1 MIKRLLGI
9 LINCVLWMRINSD
22 SHVVN
27 IVSPKVDYSNNQI
40 GSLSITF
47 HFQANFEPAT
57 LLPDLIG
64 RIVFPFALTAPLA
77 IEWIQISDACIV
89 SSNTKKI
96 SSVASAIPGDSP
108 GAHFFTMAE
117 ANYFAGAKY
126 KLIVEITN
134 TADIPVVVGNSDPIL
149 FELTS
154 SMAQHYI
161 VYSYN
166 YHFGYL
172 LITDPAPSDFE
183 FDLTPSYN
191 DANIREFTRDF
202 FGRAD
207 VRLTNGQ
214 ISRILIKLKS
224 YVFSDDAESTCNTEP
239 DDSKSIVLITRD
251 NFFCEFEND
260 KKKGLYFVFKEG
272 SNFPLHQTFRLRFRV
287 KNNDLPSSTDLSV
300 AMFKR
305 HSPQVLKFKSITNA
319 FFCGPTSFAADSPKI
334 FLGPNL
340 DVSSPYFPNVTLFT
354 TGDKTNTIIYN
365 TIRIEFRIGLDLP
378 KPAVSYKIY
387 VRIGGSAATTI
398 PLSLIYHDLP
408 VAVGL
413 SRVKVTLDAGNAG
426 IIFENIGELSSRS
439 TYTIGFKI
447 GFRGTEAPLVFV
459 GDLAF
464 GAMDI
469 TDSFGAV
476 VVLRKHPPNLQSSFK
491 VQPVVN
497 LLPNTQNMLTYIHT
511 KELTAVNADYVAA
524 TLAINTNYGL
534 RIGSNKRFF
543 LHFSGLDLLPGFT
556 PVVNQNFI
564 QIISSASITATP
576 TAAGDWLAASTATNC
591 FTRGHATGASIP
603 LLMSTCRYDFK
614 NKGLSG
620 SEYSVFRM
628 GGASIPNFYSTAQIY
643 GWNNVVVSKMS
654 SLIKDADEAAVLDFY
669 VNIYDDVYT
678 SDITAFFPRGLKY
691 TGLVNGYVLTTS
703 QFSNTKIDFQNY
715 WRTTSDVLPGDQ
727 IPTFLR
733 ISGRLDGVNTFK
745 LKKLVLFF
753 SDFTAFTTDV
763 NIPYEVGCSTSSTSD
778 IKCYYYQGVAN
789 VPCAPG
795 LCNNFASQ
803 NRLEILFS
811 STISSIADIY
821 DIQVIVPIKFVSAV
835 NLHTYNIILG
845 TSGQYAGTLS
855 SFPELLSLRNN
866 YPTITACTACP
877 AGSYTAP
884 AITLSAAQ
892 VQSSATQNRAVLIV
906 SPPTLVGNA
915 IAPDI
920 NFLCSAGNCAISVIG
935 TDYYGITY
943 CAPFDFM
950 SEAAFKAGT
959 GTFVYEMCVPRIT
972 YYDTVNSR
980 MRYCLYCPQWST
992 GSGLGNVISIT
1003 NYKNPANYGL
1013 NVPTGVFSAVSGTIG
1028 ATKRALVS
1036 IVNNAHLNLTPAY
1049 SVNSIL
1055 DFVITP
1061 DRIPYDDVLGSTK
1074 GQSIKLVFSFVT
1086 SNPVPVNGYI
1096 NFSSAANFPF
1106 EFINLGTS
1114 PYCRIL
1120 TYNLPCTVVIVSGME
1135 FEIRPTQEIK
1145 AGKVEIVFYGLR
1157 SRKVNPLLPSIHTI
1171 NIFTSIATGK
1181 TALLRIDSSGG
1192 VPAQLTIFQ
1201 YQELAVDAALNI
1213 MKVDN
1218 LILSETNTLYR
1229 TMLSLDVTLGNAKNF
1244 YPCDTLQLNLN
1255 AGAYIPLDI
1264 LNPRPLF
1271 CYVVDP
1277 LTDKILVEFK
1287 TCDVTDLNN
1296 VIIRSTVDTGT
1307 NKFRVKFTN
1316 YEIILGTGGGTP
1328 PLGNLY
1334 FESAPATVLQA
1345 QIPADPQPVWPVI
1358 APSPTLTAFTVTKS
1372 GNFFGLRSDYKFAI
1386 TTNAVAMAFE
1396 SRIYIAFP
1404 AHYSARLSSF
1414 PVSCYRVATP
1424 TPEKLYCWILRERT
1438 LAISGFPSNI
1448 AASTPFEIMVY
1459 GIQQPLTSYPER
1471 FFISIDSDT
1480 DPTVIGQF
1488 RAFAMAAPPSSILAT
1503 IPVLNIVSSEYS
1515 HKYIRAFN
1523 TLALRINS
1531 PISIAAGSF
1540 ISVYIDYLKYEFDLS
1555 AYTGLCSIRLTKTG
1569 ANLASACVREGNRYR
1584 ITVGAVA
1591 LTSNTEYTVLVENIA
1606 TPDFYA
1612 CKVKRPEVMVYSSA
1626 NVLQLI
1632 STDIFQNTDVA
1643 TFNNDEAYTY
1653 FNFDGMTYDTP
1664 LPFKKGIYNEL
1675 KVVRMDGS
1683 RFNDDFNFTLATTEN
1698 GLFAQLQPTQF
1709 KVHDSNFGL
1718 VSLPLYLSSTLNG
1731 FVNEILL
1738 TVNLTARF
1746 RNSVFAKL
1754 PLLRT
1759 ALTNAKT
1766 VLDIPSSLTVWT
1778 SKGSLPFYVRL
1789 KEVPIADIT
1798 FTISFTGT
1806 TSLTATPAS
1815 ITLGQATRLIRVTVA
1830 SAHPNAPS
1838 LETVQML
1845 FTPTGATGYQVT
1857 SMPITLKVIEVS
1869 TEPAPKMSISEPKPF
1884 GLSVDVVSHKP
1895 ISFYTITMPLKIYR
1909 KFTRTYIIN
1918 KYNSNNRT
1926 DNNYYVD
1933 YSISQGVS
1941 VFNVPIN
1948 TNELRSKENYRSI
1961 IYWTDYDGLEGELTL
1976 EVTTQDSAGGF
1987 GYVELTFSSPVK
1999 NTLKS
2004 DLICHI
2010 AQIFNYPLIKY
2021 AFVLTKPPNF

>member
-1 MIKRLLGI
+1 MIRKLLGI

-40 GSLSITF
+40 GSISMTF
-47 HFQANFEPAT
+47 HFQANFEPSTT
-57 LLPDLIG
+57 LTDLIG
-64 RIVFPFALTAPLA
+64 RIVFPFALTAPLS

-89 SSNTKKI
+89 SSNTKKT
-96 SSVASAIPGDSP
+96 SSVASAIPADSL
-108 GAHFFTMAE
+108 GAHFFTMTE

-126 KLIVEITN
+126 KLVVEITN
-134 TADIPVVVGNSDPIL
+134 TLDIPVVVGNSDPIL
-149 FELTS
+149 FEITS
-154 SMAQHYI
+154 SMSQHYI
-161 VYSYN
+161 VYGYN

-172 LITDPAPSDFE
+172 QITGPAPSDFE
-183 FDLTPSYN
+183 FDLTPSY
-191 DANIREFTRDF
+191 DDVNIREFTRDF

-207 VRLTNGQ
+207 VRLTNGA

-239 DDSKSIVLITRD
+239 DDSRGIALISKD
-251 NFFCEFEND
+251 NFFCEFESD

-272 SNFPLHQTFRLRFRV
+272 SSFPLHQTFRLKFRV

-305 HSPQVLKFKSITNA
+305 YSPEVLKFKTITNA
-319 FFCGPTSFAADSPKI
+319 FFCGPTNFAAESPKI

-354 TGDKTNTIIYN
+354 TGDKTNTIVYN
-365 TIRIEFRIGLDLP
+365 TIRMEFRIGLDLP
-378 KPAVSYKIY
+378 KPAVSYTIY

-426 IIFENIGELSSRS
+426 IIFENVGELSSRS

-447 GFRGTEAPLVFV
+447 GFRGTEAPLVFS

-464 GAMDI
+464 CAMDI
-469 TDSFGAV
+469 KDSFGAV
-476 VVLRKHPPNLQSSFK
+476 VVLRKHPPNLQASFK

-497 LLPNTQNMLTYIHT
+497 LLPNTQNMLTYVHT
-511 KELTAVNADYVAA
+511 KELTDVNAAYVAA
-524 TLAINTNYGL
+524 TLATNTNYGL

-543 LHFSGLDLLPGFT
+543 LHYSGLNGLAGFA
-556 PVVNQNFI
+556 PVANQNFI
-564 QIISSASITATP
+564 QVISSASITAAS
-576 TAAGDWLAASTATNC
+576 TAAGDWLDGSSDTNC
-591 FTRGHATGASIP
+591 FTRGHGTGAIIP
-603 LLMSTCRYDFK
+603 LLMSACRYNFM

-628 GGASIPNFYSTAQIY
+628 GGASVPNFYSTAQIY
-643 GWNNVVVSKMS
+643 GWNNVVISKMS

-678 SDITAFFPRGLKY
+678 TDINAFFPRGLKY
-691 TGLVNGYVLTTS
+691 TGLINGFVLTTS

-715 WRTTSDVLPGDQ
+715 WKTASDVLPGDQ

-763 NIPYEVGCSTSSTSD
+763 NLPYEVGCSTSSTSD
-778 IKCYYYQGVAN
+778 VKCYFYQGVAN
-789 VPCAPG
+789 VPCAAG

-803 NRLEILFS
+803 NRLEVLFS

-821 DIQVIVPIKFVSAV
+821 DIQVIVPIKFLAV
-835 NLHTYNIILG
+835 GAVHTYNIVLG

-884 AITLSAAQ
+884 AITLSPAQ

-906 SPPTLVGNA
+906 SPPTLVGSS

-920 NFLCSAGNCAISVIG
+920 NFLCSGGNCAISVIG

-950 SEAAFKAGT
+950 SDAAFKAGA
-959 GTFVYEMCVPRIT
+959 GTFVYEMCVPRIS
-972 YYDTVNSR
+972 YYDTINSR
-980 MRYCLYCPQWST
+980 MRYCLYCPQWSS
-992 GSGLGNVISIT
+992 GSALGNVISII

-1055 DFVITP
+1055 DFAITP
-1061 DRIPYDDVLGSTK
+1061 SSIPYDDILGSTK

-1086 SNPVPVNGYI
+1086 ANPVPINGYI
-1096 NFSSAANFPF
+1096 NFNSAANFPF
-1106 EFINLGTS
+1106 EFINVGSS

-1120 TYNLPCTVVIVSGME
+1120 TYDLPCTVIIVSGAE
-1135 FEIRPTQEIK
+1135 FEIRPTAEIK
-1145 AGKVEIVFYGLR
+1145 AGKVEIVLYGLR
-1157 SRKVNPLLPSIHTI
+1157 SRKVNPILPSIHTI
-1171 NIFTSIATGK
+1171 NVFTSIAAGK

-1201 YQELAVDAALNI
+1201 YQELAVDALLNI

-1229 TMLSLDVTLGNAKNF
+1229 TMLSLDVTLGNSKNF

-1255 AGAYIPLDI
+1255 AGAYIPLAV

-1277 LTDKILVEFK
+1277 VTDKILVAFK
-1287 TCDVTDLNN
+1287 TCDVTDLSN
-1296 VIIRSTVDTGT
+1296 VIIRTTVDTEA

-1328 PLGNLY
+1328 PLGSLY

-1345 QIPADPQPVWPVI
+1345 QVPADPQPVWPTI
-1358 APSPTLTAFTVTKS
+1358 APSPAMTAFTVTKN
-1372 GNFFGLRSDYKFAI
+1372 GNYFGLRSDYKFAL
-1386 TTNAVAMAFE
+1386 TTNGVAISFE
-1396 SRIYIAFP
+1396 SRVYIAFP
-1404 AHYSARLSSF
+1404 AHYAARLSSF
-1414 PVSCYRVATP
+1414 PISCYRVAAP

-1448 AASTPFEIMVY
+1448 AGSTAFEIMVY
-1459 GIQQPLTSYPER
+1459 GIQQPLTPYPET
-1471 FFISIDSDT
+1471 FFISVDSDT
-1480 DPTVIGQF
+1480 DATVIDQF
-1488 RAFAMAAPPSSILAT
+1488 RAFSMPTPPSSILAA
-1503 IPVLNIVSSEYS
+1503 IPILNIASSEYS
-1515 HKYIRAFN
+1515 HKSIRAFN
-1523 TLALRINS
+1523 SLALRINS
-1531 PISIAAGSF
+1531 PITVAAGSF
-1540 ISVYIDYLKYEFDLS
+1540 ISVYIDYLKYEYDLS
-1555 AYTGLCSIRLTKTG
+1555 AYVGQCSIRLTKTS
-1569 ANLASACVREGNRYR
+1569 ANLAGACVREGNRYK

-1591 LTSNTEYTVLVENIA
+1591 LSPNTEYTVLVENIA

-1612 CKVKRPEVMVYSSA
+1612 CKVKRPEVMVYSAA
-1626 NVLQLI
+1626 NVLQMI

-1643 TFNNDEAYTY
+1643 TFNTDEAYTY
-1653 FNFDGMTYDTP
+1653 FNFEGMSYDSP
-1664 LPFKKGIYNEL
+1664 LSFKKGIYNEI

-1683 RFNDDFNFTLATTEN
+1683 RFNDDFSFTLATTEN
-1698 GLFAQLQPTQF
+1698 GLFAQLPPNQF
-1709 KVHDSNFGL
+1709 RVHDSNFGL

-1738 TVNLTARF
+1738 TVNLQARF
-1746 RNSVFAKL
+1746 RNSIFAKL

-1759 ALTNAKT
+1759 ALSNSKT
-1766 VLDIPSSLTVWT
+1766 SLDVPSSLVVWT

-1806 TSLTATPAS
+1806 ASLTATPAS
-1815 ITLGQATRLIRVTVA
+1815 FTLGQTNRLIRVTVA
-1830 SAHPNAPS
+1830 SSHANLPS
-1838 LETVQML
+1838 VEVVQML
-1845 FTPTGATGYQVT
+1845 FTPTGNTGYQVT
-1857 SMPITLKVIEVS
+1857 SIPVTLKVIEVS
-1869 TEPAPKMSISEPKPF
+1869 TEPAPKMTISEPKPF
-1884 GLSVDVVSHKP
+1884 GLTVDVVSHKP

-1909 KFTRTYIIN
+1909 KFTRAYIVN
-1918 KYNSNNRT
+1918 KFNLNTRT

-1948 TNELRSKENYRSI
+1948 TDELRSKENYRSI
-1961 IYWTDYDGLEGELTL
+1961 VYWTDYDGLEGELSL

-1999 NTLKS
+1999 NSLKS
-2004 DLICHI
+2004 DLMCHL
-2010 AQIFNYPLIKY
+2010 AQIFNYPIIK
-2021 AFVLTKPPNF
+2021 